1 MLQSIIDFFAHI
13 SSGARA
19 GILVGGIALFWIIE
33 SWVPLFHFSYQK
45 GRHALLNMF
54 FTLTTIVVNFLLA
67 GLLLYVS
74 NLTAERT
81 FGIWWWLEI
90 PLLAKLIL
98 GLLLMDFIGAYCA
111 HYAEHRMP
119 LLWRFHA
126 IHHMDKQVDTTT
138 ANRHHP
144 VESVIRFLFTLLAV
158 ALIGAPM
165 WLVMLYQS
173 MSVVL
178 SQFNHANIT
187 LPVWLEKCVGWFI
200 VTPQMHKVHHHYKM
214 PYTDTNYGNIFSVW
228 DYLFRTHSKLPNEEL
243 TYGLDVVFD
252 RNEANLK
259 DQMILPF
266 HHTMTTGKGKD

>member
-45 GRHALLNMF
+45 GRHALLNIF

-90 PLLAKLIL
+90 PLLAKLMV

-111 HYAEHRMP
+111 HFAEHRMP

-187 LPVWLEKCVGWFI
+187 LPVWLEKSVGWFI

-214 PYTDTNYGNIFSVW
+214 PCTDTNYGNIFSVW
-228 DYLFRTHSKLPNEEL
+228 DYLFRTHSKLPNDQL

-252 RNEANLK
+252 RNEADLK

-266 HHTMTTGKGKD
+266 HHRMTTGKGKD